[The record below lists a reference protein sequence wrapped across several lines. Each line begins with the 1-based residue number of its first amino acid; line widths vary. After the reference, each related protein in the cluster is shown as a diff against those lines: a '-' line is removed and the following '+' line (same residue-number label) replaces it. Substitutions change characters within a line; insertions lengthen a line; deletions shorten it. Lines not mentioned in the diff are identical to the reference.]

1 MLVLRP
7 AWINP
12 GRNLPEC
19 PRHKVNSSE
28 SLVKNTSSPYAT
40 PASTQNAADYVTR
53 WVSGLKHHHNLT
65 MEWVGLFN
73 EGGGYTPDFIKTLRH
88 TLDTHGH
95 TSTSIVGADGNWEP
109 ISSDYMADAEI
120 RTAIGALSQHYPHCD
135 ATMPVDASEDKIRGK
150 PGVSYCAGA
159 NGNALAAHRE
169 YGVPLWS
176 SEDYSCWTDSMGAQ
190 VWASEINSQYI
201 GGNISMVS
209 AASRLG
215 ILLDSILLE
224 RRFDLGQSAL
234 VGLLCS
240 EPDDLEHCSH
250 DSVHVPWDALSSA
263 RQRVGRAQWWWDIRQ
278 LFRQGAPQYRHRDSW
293 SWHVRILPAQLQWR
307 VSR

>member
-1 MLVLRP
+1 M
-7 AWINP
+7 
-12 GRNLPEC
+12 
-19 PRHKVNSSE
+19 
-28 SLVKNTSSPYAT
+28 KNTSSPYAT

-209 AASRLG
+209 AWHLVSAFYSTVSFWNEGLISAS
-215 ILLDSILLE
+215 
-224 RRFDLGQSAL
+224 Q
-234 VGLLCS
+234 
-240 EPDDLEHCSH
+240 
-250 DSVHVPWDALSSA
+250 PWS
-263 RQRVGRAQWWWDIRQ
+263 G
-278 LFRQGAPQYRHRDSW
+278 H
-293 SWHVRILPAQLQWR
+293 
-307 VSR
+307 